1 MIGANRTSSYPYP
14 FGVVLICAAIPAL
27 LATGCSRIASIG
39 TVQIQFYSPTEAAV
53 AVRGVN
59 DDSAAIVRSRGPL
72 GDRLETFPDDL
83 AVFDLAPGAYP
94 IAYAFAS
101 GAVEAVIYGQIDIY
115 NPTSSFARKFCQHSF
130 VPIRL
135 PNIDI
140 QEAEH
145 RFPVRDL
152 SYTVGLEGREFE
164 HLKQGDLITKV
175 YFVADLERVEHER
188 DVEYKHKIGE
198 IDRKLIVLG
207 DKQIYLDSRY
217 ENERLRALQRDP
229 EMNVEDKIAYDRFD
243 LFGIEESFI
252 TVSKKRQALA
262 AEREEL
268 LLERNRLENERAR
281 RNALLRSLKIIHRD
295 GALVLATPDLQLPY
309 RDSVAQASDLG
320 EIVAVVRIGGR
331 HQYWAESI
339 FSDEHDSDQPEES
352 DHDDMPEHDMAAA
365 MQP

>member
-1 MIGANRTSSYPYP
+1 VSS
-14 FGVVLICAAIPAL
+14 V
-27 LATGCSRIASIG
+27 G

-59 DDSAAIVRSRGPL
+59 DDAAAIVRSRGPL
-72 GDRLETFPDDL
+72 GDRLETFPEEL
-83 AVFDLAPGAYP
+83 AVFDLAPGSYPVAYS
-94 IAYAFAS
+94 FAS
-101 GAVEAVIYGQIDIY
+101 GASDAVIYGQIDIY
-115 NPTSSFARKFCQHSF
+115 NPSGGFARRFCKHSF

-135 PNIDI
+135 PSIDT

-152 SYTVGLEGREFE
+152 SYTVGVEGREFA

-175 YFVADLERVEHER
+175 FFVADLERVEHER
-188 DVEYKHKIGE
+188 DVEYKHGIAE

-207 DKQIYLDSRY
+207 DKQLYLDSRY
-217 ENERLRALQRDP
+217 ENERLRALQRNP
-229 EMNVEDKIAYDRFD
+229 EMNVEDKIAHDRFD

-252 TVSKKRQALA
+252 KVSEKRQALE
-262 AEREEL
+262 AEREAL
-268 LLERNRLENERAR
+268 LLERTRLENERAR

-309 RDSVAQASDLG
+309 HDTVAQAADLG

-331 HQYWAESI
+331 HEYWAESV
-339 FSDEHDSDQPEES
+339 FSGDDDSDQPEES
-352 DHDDMPEHDMAAA
+352 DQDGLPADDVAAA